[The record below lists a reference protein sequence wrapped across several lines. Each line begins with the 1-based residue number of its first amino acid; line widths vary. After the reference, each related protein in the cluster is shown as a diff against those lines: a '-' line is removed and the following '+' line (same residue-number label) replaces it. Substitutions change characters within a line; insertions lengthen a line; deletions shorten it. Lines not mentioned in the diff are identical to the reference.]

1 MAPAK
6 EMAVTT
12 PALKDER
19 IELRVTRP
27 AKILLQQAAAARNKT
42 VSEFVVD
49 SGLTA
54 AAETLADR
62 QHFALSEEQWNAFLA
77 ALDAPTMKA
86 KPRLKKLLTTP
97 SVLE

>member
-1 MAPAK
+1 M
-6 EMAVTT
+6 
-12 PALKDER
+12 ALKDER
-19 IELRVTRP
+19 IELRLTRM
-27 AKILLQQAAAARNKT
+27 AKTMLQKAAAVRNKT

-62 QHFALSEEQWNAFLA
+62 QHFVLPEKKWKAFQT
-77 ALDAPTMKA
+77 ALDAPTTKA
-86 KPRLKKLLTTP
+86 KPRLGKLLKSR